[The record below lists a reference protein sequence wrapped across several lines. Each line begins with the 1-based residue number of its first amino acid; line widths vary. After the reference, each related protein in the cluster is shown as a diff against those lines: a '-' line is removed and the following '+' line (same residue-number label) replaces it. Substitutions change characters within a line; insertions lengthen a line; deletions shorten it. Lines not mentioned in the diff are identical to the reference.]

1 MQSNLIFKNPD
12 KKNNTLL
19 FEIQLIDHLTE
30 GNLEKMSCIHHQHLF
45 EMIWLQEGSGIHLL
59 NQQQFLL
66 MNNSMHIAVPGQQQQ
81 LIIDA
86 GSKGYLISFN
96 EAFLNGYYEDFN
108 SMQEISFL
116 RNISQNEPLQV
127 TGELA
132 SEIQDLALK
141 LYKEQN
147 SLFASKNEMIS
158 KYLKIFLIH
167 IKRQIEAHEDTARAN
182 NNSLFNNFIWLLENN
197 YKEKKAV
204 ADYASELS
212 VTPSHLNHVIKKT
225 SGYPASYHIQQRIVL
240 EAKRKV
246 RYTGAS
252 MKEVA
257 YYLGFDDI
265 SHFSKFFKTSSG
277 MNFTTF
283 KNSSP
288 ELRA

>member
-1 MQSNLIFKNPD
+1 MQSNFIFKNPG
-12 KKNNTLL
+12 KKNNTPL
-19 FEIQLIDHLTE
+19 FEIQLIDDLTA
-30 GNLEKMSCIHHQHLF
+30 GSLEKMSLIHHQHHF
-45 EMIWLQEGSGIHLL
+45 EMIWLQEGSGVHLL
-59 NQQQFLL
+59 NQQQFRL
-66 MNNSMHIAVPGQQQQ
+66 MNNSMHMAVPGQQQQ

-108 SMQEISFL
+108 GTQEISFL
-116 RNISQNEPLQV
+116 RTISQNQPMQV
-127 TGELA
+127 ERELA
-132 SEIQDLALK
+132 SEIHDLALK

-167 IKRQIEAHEDTARAN
+167 IKRQLDASKLSAGIY